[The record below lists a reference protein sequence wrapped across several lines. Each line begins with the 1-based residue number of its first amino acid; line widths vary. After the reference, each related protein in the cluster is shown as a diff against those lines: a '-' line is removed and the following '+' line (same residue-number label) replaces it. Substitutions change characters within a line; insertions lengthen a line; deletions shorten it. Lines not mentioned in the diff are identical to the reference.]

1 METKKTYE
9 DGLVEGRL
17 AAVEHMQSSQN
28 LRLDNHSTR
37 ISSLERAM
45 WVVIGAIAALEF
57 FPIVAQLIRTV
68 AGFEG

>member
-1 METKKTYE
+1 MTENKTYE

-28 LRLDNHSTR
+28 LRLDNHSVR

-57 FPIVAQLIRTV
+57 FPVIANMLRAIVEQ
-68 AGFEG
+68 

>member
-1 METKKTYE
+1 MTDKTYE

-28 LRLDNHSTR
+28 VRLDNHGQR

-57 FPIVAQLIRTV
+57 FPIIGKALQ
-68 AGFEG
+68 GFIG

>member
-1 METKKTYE
+1 MTENKTYE

-28 LRLDNHSTR
+28 LRLDNHSVR

-57 FPIVAQLIRTV
+57 FPVIANILRAIVEQ
-68 AGFEG
+68 